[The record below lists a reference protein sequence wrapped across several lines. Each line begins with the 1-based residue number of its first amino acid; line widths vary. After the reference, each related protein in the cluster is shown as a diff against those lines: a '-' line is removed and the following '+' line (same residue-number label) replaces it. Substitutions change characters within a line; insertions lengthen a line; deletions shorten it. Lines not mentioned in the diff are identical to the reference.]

1 MVEAA
6 RAVATAEGIKE
17 ATEAGAEDTG
27 EGTADREGRRAAAT
41 AAAATINGTRA
52 TTTATGGT
60 AVLMTGGGGRALA
73 HAGAGATTGPGG
85 SAAKYS
91 VVTTRKGGEG
101 GRSRLVREL
110 ARVRGETNPE
120 LHELAYQISGVTA
133 AVHDGEEFFDG

>member
-41 AAAATINGTRA
+41 AEAGTGTRA
-52 TTTATGGT
+52 TTTAPGAT

-91 VVTTRKGGEG
+91 VVTTRRGERG
-101 GRSRLVREL
+101 EEPSFEL

-120 LHELAYQISGVTA
+120 LHELADEVARVAA